1 MIYKG
6 YNITSHN
13 GSYNNGVH
21 AAMVSSINYNFTCFF
36 DKFTD
41 AIEFVR
47 IVNKQMERKGK
58 K

>member
-47 IVNKQMERKGK
+47 AITSQTK